1 MSNINL
7 NIKPN
12 IHPNISSRK
21 VLGSGAEATVYLDDN
36 IVDKERSKKNYRHE
50 DIDLTLRKART
61 KKESKILKALEPYGF
76 APKLLKQT
84 DYNIDMEYIDGIQLK
99 KLLDKN
105 PELASLIGKNL
116 TIMHDLNLIHGDLTT
131 SNMILVSDESG
142 KAKAQTHKL
151 FFIDFGLSFNSQKI
165 EDKAVDI
172 HLFKQALESKH
183 FKVFDVAYKEF
194 LKGYTPFDKKEI
206 LERLDIVEQRGRY
219 KEKT

>member
-131 SNMILVSDESG
+131 SNMILVSD
-142 KAKAQTHKL
+142 
-151 FFIDFGLSFNSQKI
+151 
-165 EDKAVDI
+165 
-172 HLFKQALESKH
+172 
-183 FKVFDVAYKEF
+183 DVAYKEF